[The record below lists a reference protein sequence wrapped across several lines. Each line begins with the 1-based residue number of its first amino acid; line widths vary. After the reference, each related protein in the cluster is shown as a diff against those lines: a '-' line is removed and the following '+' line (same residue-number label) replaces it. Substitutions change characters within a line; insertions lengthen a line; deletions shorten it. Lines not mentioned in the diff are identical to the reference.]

1 MWKRTL
7 AIFLILALCVSVMW
21 LANPLAPVTKV
32 AADTYR
38 SGFSVVPEKQDAS
51 GVLPDSGFIL
61 SSQSGLSIDYIK
73 ENVSIRGGVM
83 FGIIPAMK
91 VDSFK
96 AG

>member
-38 SGFSVVPEKQDAS
+38 SGFPVVPRNRT
-51 GVLPDSGFIL
+51 L
-61 SSQSGLSIDYIK
+61 QSLTG
-73 ENVSIRGGVM
+73 
-83 FGIIPAMK
+83 
-91 VDSFK
+91 
-96 AG
+96 